1 MSESRASL
9 MENIARYICFT
20 LPQWYSDEVFQA
32 SSIVELG
39 RVYFRQVVRFAGE
52 STETI
57 VQSAIRAIR
66 PKRAFE
72 NANDYYLVLC
82 EIIGMKHLPQSV
94 LGEIE
99 QTYTEIFVNKRN
111 VANQKST
118 TKIDEINHAL
128 EELRNE
134 NGELETTH
142 IRRFTTDIS
151 QIEMQLRK
159 NYRKC
164 TFLKSQKEQI
174 QYIMQY
180 MNSSLDS
187 FVKLERSN
195 STDDAKKKYA
205 LDLCKKENYN
215 VSDEF
220 YSYNQYVDISIDA
233 IERPYALFFKIKLYT
248 IAERVRKDFYRL
260 LLVDPSNASSALE
273 VQRNIP
279 SVDLLYEKKNTDFSQ
294 YNQMIK
300 NVISTFGIRE
310 EVKKLIEESIC
321 LRNRKTLLLD
331 ILSLYDEGK
340 YNIFNSIVPTQIEG
354 IFADYLEDVTTFLRF
369 SDMNL
374 HVDLV
379 LKGKINFLNEDM
391 ALKHKDTCVGAVYPE
406 VVAYFKFYFNDMVRN
421 RIAHGRYD
429 GTEQETEAF
438 ATELLMDLNALIYM
452 ISRTSETEKMYKF
465 ISNHH
470 SISGNICGSLFN
482 DLIGKKIVS
491 TYDSIG
497 QYNPIQIIYW
507 IVNPYYERI
516 DEQVGIKEKA
526 LELRRAL
533 YSCEFWNYVLEQL
546 NEALLEQYG
555 CFKIDERFQAVLNGM
570 FSCGVSNEVKEI
582 LRQVNITY
590 KKLKEL
596 S

>member
-1 MSESRASL
+1 
-9 MENIARYICFT
+9 
-20 LPQWYSDEVFQA
+20 
-32 SSIVELG
+32 
-39 RVYFRQVVRFAGE
+39 
-52 STETI
+52 
-57 VQSAIRAIR
+57 
-66 PKRAFE
+66 
-72 NANDYYLVLC
+72 
-82 EIIGMKHLPQSV
+82 
-94 LGEIE
+94 
-99 QTYTEIFVNKRN
+99 
-111 VANQKST
+111 
-118 TKIDEINHAL
+118 
-128 EELRNE
+128 
-134 NGELETTH
+134 
-142 IRRFTTDIS
+142 
-151 QIEMQLRK
+151 
-159 NYRKC
+159 
-164 TFLKSQKEQI
+164 
-174 QYIMQY
+174 
-180 MNSSLDS
+180 
-187 FVKLERSN
+187 
-195 STDDAKKKYA
+195 
-205 LDLCKKENYN
+205 
-215 VSDEF
+215 
-220 YSYNQYVDISIDA
+220 
-233 IERPYALFFKIKLYT
+233 
-248 IAERVRKDFYRL
+248 
-260 LLVDPSNASSALE
+260 
-273 VQRNIP
+273 
-279 SVDLLYEKKNTDFSQ
+279 
-294 YNQMIK
+294 
-300 NVISTFGIRE
+300 
-310 EVKKLIEESIC
+310 
-321 LRNRKTLLLD
+321 
-331 ILSLYDEGK
+331 
-340 YNIFNSIVPTQIEG
+340 
-354 IFADYLEDVTTFLRF
+354 
-369 SDMNL
+369 MNL